1 MPEAGGRVAAMAST
15 VSHELI
21 FLGTGVSTALPRL
34 SCIMQR
40 DDSPCAVC
48 DRAHSD
54 PLDPNC
60 RSNVSVL
67 VRRTE
72 TRQVEGMPE
81 VSSRCLMIDA
91 GKTMRDAA
99 LRWFPKH
106 GVKSVDAVLVTHGHA
121 DAVGGMDELREF
133 TSFIKEK
140 GADRSKPKD
149 RVALVKKGFFGLSKE
164 LPVYL
169 NQETFEVCKGA
180 YPYLVP
186 KLKNDKVPRRVAT
199 VR

>member
-1 MPEAGGRVAAMAST
+1 MAST

-72 TRQVEGMPE
+72 TRQVEGTPE